1 MSYRRPI
8 TPEMAHY
15 AAIRAAA
22 SWLYESGVEHQKN
35 VEAYTQLYLLQRGTS
50 TTRAIAKSESRKP
63 PPKTTHYRV
72 TLFRSPIGLEKRRHD
87 SLFSLGLR
95 RRMDVVYH
103 RHSPDAAGLI
113 LSVKEI
119 LKVENVTEQEYR
131 LGKLSSRKLVED
143 DRGLDLLE
151 TF

>member
-1 MSYRRPI
+1 MFTSLVRIGSRAPRRTLRPI
-8 TPEMAHY
+8 LSCTYSSEAPQPPQ
-15 AAIRAAA
+15 AIEKR
-22 SWLYESGVEHQKN
+22 
-35 VEAYTQLYLLQRGTS
+35 
-50 TTRAIAKSESRKP
+50 ESRKP

-131 LGKLSSRKLVED
+131 LGKLSSRKLIED
-143 DRGLDLLE
+143 DRGFRLIRNVLNRD
-151 TF
+151 